1 MSPCLDSNYN
11 IISQYY
17 SILPFALRSFGRSSY
32 HALHDD
38 DGSKETSTTGS
49 GSTHTAET
57 QVDDD
62 RAANTH
68 KRPITLE
75 DLLTP
80 SEKGLARE
88 QLFLPEK
95 TQNNQEGGRKAKFIS
110 HLKFKKKKDSSHRSE
125 RHPGPDAH
133 QVQKAFK
140 LTSHQLRCV
149 SPTFSRSNLS
159 FPIPDRIQNI
169 RCYMFLCEHL

>member
-1 MSPCLDSNYN
+1 VGSCLDLNYS
-11 IISQYY
+11 IISQYC
-17 SILPFALRSFGRSSY
+17 SILPFALRGLGRSSY
-32 HALHDD
+32 HALHNN
-38 DGSKETSTTGS
+38 DGSKETFTTGS
-49 GSTHTAET
+49 GNTHTAET

-68 KRPITLE
+68 KRPITLA

-80 SEKGLARE
+80 SEKELARE
-88 QLFLPEK
+88 QMFLSEK
-95 TQNNQEGGRKAKFIS
+95 AQSNQERGKKAKFIS

-125 RHPGPDAH
+125 RNPGPDAH

-149 SPTFSRSNLS
+149 SPTFSSLDLS
-159 FPIPDRIQNI
+159 FPISVRTQNI
-169 RCYMFLCEHL
+169 RCYMFLCELL